1 MKDRR
6 RLEHEAGHI
15 PGGGDPVAGH
25 KEVQFS
31 RQDIEA
37 LRKGEYIK
45 QQEVIEKNLWSQQVV
60 KLSDR
65 KWQAG
70 TIWECR

>member
-1 MKDRR
+1 MKLDTH
-6 RLEHEAGHI
+6 LEEETQWQGT
-15 PGGGDPVAGH
+15 

-31 RQDIEA
+31 RQDTEA

-45 QQEVIEKNLWSQQVV
+45 QQEVIEKNLRSQQVV

-70 TIWECR
+70 TIWGCR